1 MLERKLHSVVFDL
14 CRVGMETEVQKPG
27 EPLATPDAAE
37 DAKASVPNLHGGDG
51 DSGEQNETP
60 ASVHSCL
67 SECHTASPPEAPAI
81 VNGQADHFDPETPP
95 SSDTCCSAEVKEKL
109 DPSTVFN
116 RDPAI
121 VKLMES
127 YGDKAKEMK
136 AAIMETL
143 NCRLAA
149 EKSASAPNSIEEE
162 AAKRLTLLK
171 QVIQKN
177 AAEASQSSRSSEEK
191 SNPPTSSPVPLKK
204 ELNATRKSPSPMPE
218 RLRSEKS
225 PSPASPKCS
234 TPPESA
240 HSEPKKSAEQQPAA
254 AADNN
259 ATGCC
264 NSQPRS
270 PCCSMRRSPL
280 RKLGAQEAISAAGA
294 KRKGERAVE
303 NVLKILEPHET
314 AEDKLSA
321 LVQHY
326 LGFQEGTWQLQA
338 SVQRAERQVR
348 QLSREKEQLQS
359 DCNRALLA
367 KSKLEG
373 LCRELQKQAKLVKDE
388 CLLRIRDEEEKRRE
402 VASKFQTTLLDITA
416 VLEENQ
422 ARSLQLRE
430 ENAQLA
436 QRLRA
441 LIEHYD
447 VWEKNVDTVLQQ
459 KDLQVQVAAT
469 HLARV
474 QAQLEQERHSSAI
487 EKQLMMKQVT
497 ESQRQ
502 TAELA
507 TRESNLR
514 EELTSHASKYEEFQG
529 ALAQSN
535 NLFRSFKQDMDKM
548 TKKIKKLEKETTQW
562 KLRWEASNK
571 ALADLTAEKQ
581 SRDKE
586 LLAAQQRVITLEKLC
601 RALQLERNEL
611 SQKVKEGGTTT
622 TTTPGDTAAVNETT
636 EE

>member
-1 MLERKLHSVVFDL
+1 MFDL
-14 CRVGMETEVQKPG
+14 CKVVMETEVQNPG
-27 EPLATPDAAE
+27 ELLATPDAAE
-37 DAKASVPNLHGGDG
+37 DAKTSVPNLHEGDG
-51 DSGEQNETP
+51 DSREQNETP
-60 ASVHSCL
+60 AGAHNCL
-67 SECHTASPPEAPAI
+67 SDCHAANPPEAPI
-81 VNGQADHFDPETPP
+81 VANGQVDHSDPETPP
-95 SSDTCCSAEVKEKL
+95 SSDKCCSAEVKEKL

-121 VKLMES
+121 VKLMDS
-127 YGDKAKEMK
+127 YGGKAKEMK

-149 EKSASAPNSIEEE
+149 EKNASAPNSIEEE
-162 AAKRLTLLK
+162 AARRLTLLK

-177 AAEASQSSRSSEEK
+177 AAEAAQSSRPSEEK
-191 SNPPTSSPVPLKK
+191 SNPPTTTTSSSPLPRKK
-204 ELNATRKSPSPMPE
+204 DLNATRKSPSPMPE

-240 HSEPKKSAEQQPAA
+240 RSEPSKKAAEQPPAAA
-254 AADNN
+254 AADNG
-259 ATGCC
+259 AGCC

-270 PCCSMRRSPL
+270 PCCSLRRSPL

-314 AEDKLSA
+314 AEDKLGA

-388 CLLRIRDEEEKRRE
+388 CLVRIRDEEEKRRE

-422 ARSLQLRE
+422 ARSLQLKE

-436 QRLRA
+436 QRLKA

-474 QAQLEQERHSSAI
+474 QAQLEQERHSWAI

-507 TRESNLR
+507 SRESNLR
-514 EELTSHASKYEEFQG
+514 EELSSHANKYEEFQG

-562 KLRWEASNK
+562 KLRWESSNK

-601 RALQLERNEL
+601 RALQMERNEL
-611 SQKVKEGGTTT
+611 SQKVKEGAATP
-622 TTTPGDTAAVNETT
+622 PGDAATVNEST

>member
-1 MLERKLHSVVFDL
+1 MSDLRKVV
-14 CRVGMETEVQKPG
+14 METEVQRPG
-27 EPLATPDAAE
+27 EVLASPEAAE
-37 DAKASVPNLHGGDG
+37 DAKAGVPNLHEGAG
-51 DSGEQNETP
+51 DSGEQSATT
-60 ASVHSCL
+60 ASADSCL
-67 SECHTASPPEAPAI
+67 SECHTAVPPEAPVV
-81 VNGQADHFDPETPP
+81 VNGQAEHSDPETPP
-95 SSDTCCSAEVKEKL
+95 PGDGCCTSEAEKPEQEEEMP
-109 DPSTVFN
+109 DPPLVFN

-121 VKLMES
+121 LKLMES
-127 YGDKAKEMK
+127 YGGKAKVMK

-149 EKSASAPNSIEEE
+149 ERNASAPNSIEEE
-162 AAKRLTLLK
+162 AARRLTLLK

-177 AAEASQSSRSSEEK
+177 AAEAAQSSRPSEEK
-191 SNPPTSSPVPLKK
+191 SNPPSSPVPRKD
-204 ELNATRKSPSPMPE
+204 LNATRKSPSPMPE

-234 TPPESA
+234 TPTEA
-240 HSEPKKSAEQQPAA
+240 ARSEPNKPAEQQPAA
-254 AADNN
+254 AAAAAAAADNN
-259 ATGCC
+259 PSSCC

-314 AEDKLSA
+314 AEEKLGA

-373 LCRELQKQAKLVKDE
+373 LCRELQKQSKLVKDE
-388 CLLRIRDEEEKRRE
+388 CMVRIRDEEEKRRE

-422 ARSLQLRE
+422 ARSLQLKE

-436 QRLRA
+436 QRLKA

-487 EKQLMMKQVT
+487 EKQLMMKQVS

-514 EELTSHASKYEEFQG
+514 EELSSHASKYEEFQG

-571 ALADLTAEKQ
+571 ALADLTSEKQ
-581 SRDKE
+581 SRDKD

-611 SQKVKEGGTTT
+611 SQKVKEGAA
-622 TTTPGDTAAVNETT
+622 TPGDTASVDGTT